1 MKNLKTILIVSLLSI
16 CQFSFSQT
24 KVDSLIN
31 ELRKPE
37 FYPSVSQNKEA
48 LVNLGKDAI
57 PKLIELIKDT
67 SFVKLEN
74 TADLIYPGATEFYG
88 HGYII
93 DYDID
98 WISVRAG
105 WVLEELTFEDF
116 GFKQNQIKEDDLF
129 ELIQSNYQSEYLEK
143 GTYSVNFKDTTELGK
158 LKEYRKQL
166 AIKVEKWWIENKANW
181 NRFEA
186 IKLALN
192 SKNSNRQHKALH
204 YLRFEKTNCEGL
216 TKVSYN
222 SELKPLVKVVK
233 TEGENGAEKQAK
245 LLLQDKEYYWLKS
258 KTKE

>member
-1 MKNLKTILIVSLLSI
+1 M
-16 CQFSFSQT
+16 
-24 KVDSLIN
+24 IN

-37 FYPSVSQNKEA
+37 FYPSVSQSKEE
-48 LVNLGKDAI
+48 LVNIGKDAI
-57 PKLIELIKDT
+57 PRLIELIKDT
-67 SFVKLEN
+67 SFVKLKN

-98 WISVRAG
+98 WVSVRAG

-129 ELIQSNYQSEYLEK
+129 KLIKSNYQSEYLEK
-143 GTYSVNFKDTTELGK
+143 GTYSVNFQDTTEIGK

-166 AIKVEKWWIENKANW
+166 AIKVEKWWGENKDSW

-192 SKNSNRQHKALH
+192 SNNSSRQHKALH

-216 TKVSYN
+216 TKESYN
-222 SELKPLVKVVK
+222 NELKSLVKIVK
-233 TEGENGAEKQAK
+233 TKGKNGAEVQAK

-258 KTKE
+258 KIKK

>member
-1 MKNLKTILIVSLLSI
+1 MKNLKTILIVSLMSI
-16 CQFSFSQT
+16 FQISFSQT

-37 FYPSVSQNKEA
+37 FYPSVSRSKET
-48 LVNLGKDAI
+48 LVNLEKDAI
-57 PKLIELIKDT
+57 PKLIELLKDT
-67 SFVKLEN
+67 SFVKLKN

-93 DYDID
+93 DYDLD

-129 ELIQSNYQSEYLEK
+129 QLIKSNYQTEYLKK
-143 GTYSVNFKDTTELGK
+143 GTYSVNFKDTTELEK
-158 LKEYRKQL
+158 LKKYRKQL
-166 AIKVEKWWIENKANW
+166 AIKVEKWWIENKDSW

-192 SKNSNRQHKALH
+192 SNNSNQQHKAIH
-204 YLRFEKTNCEGL
+204 YLRFEKTTCKKL
-216 TKVSYN
+216 TKESFN
-222 SELKPLVKVVK
+222 NDLKPLVKRIRIK
-233 TEGENGAEKQAK
+233 GKGITLFYRKIITN
-245 LLLQDKEYYWLKS
+245 
-258 KTKE
+258 